1 MQGNKPVFEEAS
13 SEYCILAYACARKS
27 SPQQQ
32 RDNCNFLKFCTL
44 SCRFK
49 LFDLCAHV
57 LLRPFEEALR
67 DLIDKT
73 LTACRGMDIR

>member
-1 MQGNKPVFEEAS
+1 MQGKPVLGEVLHFGV
-13 SEYCILAYACARKS
+13 CVARKS

-32 RDNCNFLKFCTL
+32 RDNCNFLKFCPL

-49 LFDLCAHV
+49 LFDLRAHV

-67 DLIDKT
+67 DLIERT